1 MGTDKKIIAAGSAK
15 KGPRVGTVRNSRGP
29 RGRGE
34 PLTPSA
40 VPVVTGVSG
49 WTAGVRWRGV
59 LEHWTAA
66 SASGHFL
73 CISRTLFFSQTGH
86 GLGFI
91 QRKYHH
97 SNRNF
102 TLNSKMM
109 VPGPGSLVLRS
120 FLMIFIRQLY

>member
-1 MGTDKKIIAAGSAK
+1 MGTDKTIIAVGSAKK

-40 VPVVTGVSG
+40 VPAVTGVSG

-73 CISRTLFFSQTGH
+73 CIKTLFFH
-86 GLGFI
+86 KLG
-91 QRKYHH
+91 
-97 SNRNF
+97 
-102 TLNSKMM
+102 T
-109 VPGPGSLVLRS
+109 V
-120 FLMIFIRQLY
+120 